1 MAMHSRR
8 RFRIRGVVVDTV
20 RGEFLLPEGTFER
33 IAVVVI
39 GATYFGR
46 AGQFEILDW
55 PPQLILAEYGA
66 EFLKTTGSLD
76 YAKLLELRGHV
87 TRVYVMK
94 TARDHDVATQ
104 QMRELRGVLVTK
116 FRRWLQQERH
126 PKDRKWV
133 DQVSRLSRAIDAF
146 GAQQLTLEAL
156 IHRFIQVYVPLGS
169 HHQQRGMR
177 LIQEA
182 WTLSAKYDRR
192 LAARFSVA
200 YLLRNV
206 QGVTYFVYGDA
217 RDQLVDSIEIDA
229 TQSPE
234 DPVSLQ
240 QIFDQVKRQQAQ
252 FKTDQIPFY
261 LPEWLKKQRDAKRP
275 VWPLSQLLAY
285 QEGGL

>member
-1 MAMHSRR
+1 MVMHSRR

-20 RGEFLLPEGTFER
+20 TSEFLLPEGTFER
-33 IAVVVI
+33 IAVIVI
-39 GATYFGR
+39 GTTHFGR
-46 AGQFEILDW
+46 AGQFETLDW
-55 PPQLILAEYGA
+55 PPQLILAEYGP

-76 YAKLLELRGHV
+76 YAKSLALRGHV

-94 TARDHDVATQ
+94 TVRDHDIATQ

-116 FRRWLQQERH
+116 FRRWLQQENH
-126 PKDRKWV
+126 PKDQSWINR
-133 DQVSRLSRAIDAF
+133 VSHLSRAIDAF

-156 IHRFIQVYVPLGS
+156 IHRFIQAFAPLGS
-169 HHQQRGMR
+169 HHQQRGRR

-182 WTLSAKYDRR
+182 WALSAKYDRR

-217 RDQLVDSIEIDA
+217 RDQMVDSVAIDP
-229 TQSPE
+229 TQSPD
-234 DPVSLQ
+234 DPVYLKYL
-240 QIFDQVKRQQAQ
+240 FDQVKRQQAQ
-252 FKTDQIPFY
+252 FKMDQIPFY
-261 LPEWLKKQRDAKRP
+261 RPEWLKAQLAAKRP

-285 QEGGL
+285 QQGGL

>member
-1 MAMHSRR
+1 MVMHSRR

-20 RGEFLLPEGTFER
+20 TNEFLLPEGTFER
-33 IAVVVI
+33 IAVIVI

-55 PPQLILAEYGA
+55 PPQLILAEYGP

-76 YAKLLELRGHV
+76 YAKSLALRGYL

-94 TARDHDVATQ
+94 TVRDHEVATQ
-104 QMRELRGVLVTK
+104 QMRQLRGVLVTK
-116 FRRWLQQERH
+116 FWRWLQQENH
-126 PKDRKWV
+126 PKDQSWI
-133 DQVSRLSRAIDAF
+133 DQVHHLSRAITAF

-156 IHRFIQVYVPLGS
+156 IHRFVQAFVPLGS
-169 HHQQRGMR
+169 HRQQRGRR
-177 LIQEA
+177 LIQEVWA
-182 WTLSAKYDRR
+182 LSAKYDRR

-217 RDQLVDSIEIDA
+217 RDQLVDSIEIDSM
-229 TQSPE
+229 QSPD

-240 QIFDQVKRQQAQ
+240 QMLDQVKRQQVQ

-261 LPEWLKKQRDAKRP
+261 CPEWLKAQLDAERP

-285 QEGGL
+285 QQGGL